1 MIKLNNILNS
11 IAHISKDD
19 KIKQHIKLYSN
30 IYQKMIKLNNI
41 LNYIAHISKDD
52 KIKQHIKLYSSYIK
66 R

>member
-19 KIKQHIKLYSN
+19 KIKQHIKLYSSS
-30 IYQKMIKLNNI
+30 
-41 LNYIAHISKDD
+41 IAHISKDD

>member
-1 MIKLNNILNS
+1 MIKL
-11 IAHISKDD
+11 
-19 KIKQHIKLYSN
+19 
-30 IYQKMIKLNNI
+30 

>member
-1 MIKLNNILNS
+1 MIKLNNILNY

-19 KIKQHIKLYSN
+19 KIKQHI
-30 IYQKMIKLNNI
+30 
-41 LNYIAHISKDD
+41 NYIAHISKDD

>member
-19 KIKQHIKLYSN
+19 KIKQHIKLYI

>member
-1 MIKLNNILNS
+1 MIKLNNILNY
-11 IAHISKDD
+11 IAHISKD
-19 KIKQHIKLYSN
+19 
-30 IYQKMIKLNNI
+30 IKLNNI